1 MMSKF
6 FLATLLAFAAVGAVA
21 DTCDPLNTRCPP
33 NVGLTN
39 STYTIDFTQQT
50 TIPPDWTLSNYANLN
65 FSSKGAE
72 FTVAKR
78 FDSPQLWT
86 NFYIHYG
93 RVEVVAQV
101 APGTGI
107 VSSAVLLSDDLDEI
121 DLEFSGNNFGDTVP
135 KGQNNY
141 YGMGITGDYDRAS
154 FFNVASPQTEFHT
167 YTVDWTSTA
176 LTWSVDGTFV
186 RTLYA
191 ADADNGSH
199 QYPQT
204 PAKFQLGIWAAGD
217 YGNAWGTVSWAGG
230 YSDYTQ
236 APFTMY
242 VKSVQITNYNPAY
255 AYNYTDNSGSSGSIK
270 YLSAPA
276 VSSSSTTSTPISSL
290 GTQTKGPGSSVA
302 LKAFTTCAGISP
314 PAQTQNG
321 IVSGCTQWYTA
332 KSGDTCLGI
341 AAKFN
346 ISNEQF
352 MAWNPAVDP
361 PLCYNMWLNYAYCV
375 STDCAP
381 VNTSSTAV
389 STTISTSSSR
399 PTVVNM
405 GASSV
410 STIAVSSTALPTTTI
425 SPTLVFSS
433 SSTTLHG
440 SSLPTTSR
448 LSTSTAISLP
458 SSYSASSSV
467 VGPQST
473 TTASSSVASSSTTP
487 GTLCPDADGQSLVN
501 RGSSAYT
508 IKCASDSSKASY
520 TSAYPLHSY
529 LDCLNLCDE
538 AADTGCIAFT
548 YVGNSNGNGSGICYL
563 KSASDT
569 FSSAPNNYISGV
581 LSAKNSSASS
591 ASSGTTTS
599 LSAAAISSSSVLAL
613 ASPSAELCPDAATQ
627 ISITSQSGSLYF
639 MRCSSDTNIGS
650 YSNSKASASWEDCM
664 NSCDSDSRCVAFTYV
679 SGNGGIGSGQ
689 CWYKDALG
697 SAVVAGPNYVA
708 GFLAVKA
715 QSSGASGGSIA
726 TSNLAVS
733 SGSPTASSSASTA
746 STASISWAI
755 NSAGSNYTI
764 FRNSDTNYGAYTNV
778 PATNSF
784 MDCTTACD
792 KEPKCTAWT
801 YVGGSS
807 GQGSGICWLKSQLG
821 QPVPSNSNVVSGSR
835 LAQSVRMRRAV
846 SSWWNS
852 ITSVKPTA
860 TKTATTIPKP
870 PPQPAWARYYPHG
883 GRWMWNGH
891 GDWDWAW
898 N

>member
-1 MMSKF
+1 MMSKL
-6 FLATLLAFAAVGAVA
+6 FLTTLLAFAAVGAVA

-33 NVGLTN
+33 NIGLAN

-50 TIPPDWTLSNYANLN
+50 TVPPDWTLSNYASLN

-78 FDSPQLWT
+78 FDSPQLWS
-86 NFYIHYG
+86 NFFVHYG

-101 APGTGI
+101 ASGIGI

-121 DLEFSGNNFGDTVP
+121 DLEFSGNNFGDTVS

-141 YGMGITGDYDRAS
+141 YGKGITGDYDRAS
-154 FFNVASPQTEFHT
+154 FFNVASPQTQFHT

-176 LTWSVDGTFV
+176 LTWSVDGTIV

-191 ADADNGSH
+191 ANADNGTH

-204 PAKFQLGIWAAGD
+204 PAKFQLGVWAAGD

-230 YSDYTQ
+230 YTDYTQ

-276 VSSSSTTSTPISSL
+276 VSSPSTTITPTSST
-290 GTQTKGPGSSVA
+290 GTQTK
-302 LKAFTTCAGISP
+302 T
-314 PAQTQNG
+314 
-321 IVSGCTQWYTA
+321 
-332 KSGDTCLGI
+332 
-341 AAKFN
+341 
-346 ISNEQF
+346 
-352 MAWNPAVDP
+352 
-361 PLCYNMWLNYAYCV
+361 
-375 STDCAP
+375 
-381 VNTSSTAV
+381 
-389 STTISTSSSR
+389 
-399 PTVVNM
+399 
-405 GASSV
+405 
-410 STIAVSSTALPTTTI
+410 
-425 SPTLVFSS
+425 
-433 SSTTLHG
+433 
-440 SSLPTTSR
+440 
-448 LSTSTAISLP
+448 
-458 SSYSASSSV
+458 
-467 VGPQST
+467 
-473 TTASSSVASSSTTP
+473 
-487 GTLCPDADGQSLVN
+487 
-501 RGSSAYT
+501 
-508 IKCASDSSKASY
+508 
-520 TSAYPLHSY
+520 
-529 LDCLNLCDE
+529 
-538 AADTGCIAFT
+538 FT

-563 KSASDT
+563 KSASGT

-581 LSAKNSSASS
+581 LSANNSSASNT
-591 ASSGTTTS
+591 SSGSMTS
-599 LSAAAISSSSVLAL
+599 SSATVISSSSVLPL
-613 ASPSAELCPDAATQ
+613 ASPSAILCPDAATQ
-627 ISITSQSGSLYF
+627 SFITSQNGSLYF

-650 YSNSKASASWEDCM
+650 YSNSKASTSWKDCM
-664 NSCDSDSRCVAFTYV
+664 NSCDSDSKCVAFTYV
-679 SGNGGIGSGQ
+679 GGNGGIGSGQ

-715 QSSGASGGSIA
+715 QSSGASGSSIA

-733 SGSPTASSSASTA
+733 SGSPTASSSTSSTSTA
-746 STASISWAI
+746 STSWAI
-755 NSAGSNYTI
+755 NSAGSNYTL
-764 FRNSDTNYGAYTNV
+764 FKNSDTNYGAYANV

-792 KEPKCTAWT
+792 KDPKCTAWT

-821 QPVPSNSNVVSGSR
+821 QPVPSNSNVISGSR
-835 LAQSVRMRRAV
+835 LTQSVRMRRAV

-860 TKTATTIPKP
+860 TETATTIPKP
-870 PPQPAWARYYPHG
+870 PPQPAWARYYHG